1 METSNLMMIPHPQVT
16 ATARDHLTDQKNMV
30 SENLDTESQWI
41 KRKKQTQKMT
51 EKCLSTHPKP
61 IWTNQIGTGSKP
73 TMTISQ
79 DLKEIG
85 LGTKFLTMKD
95 RGMHMN
101 GLTTTQGTTMLG
113 IIIVQDI
120 NNQEMN
126 IDIPNKS
133 MVITK
138 TIMTGMTNKTSTV
151 ITKAV
156 RQVDQEII

>member
-1 METSNLMMIPHPQVT
+1 
-16 ATARDHLTDQKNMV
+16 
-30 SENLDTESQWI
+30 
-41 KRKKQTQKMT
+41 
-51 EKCLSTHPKP
+51 
-61 IWTNQIGTGSKP
+61 
-73 TMTISQ
+73 
-79 DLKEIG
+79 
-85 LGTKFLTMKD
+85 
-95 RGMHMN
+95 MN

-120 NNQEMN
+120 NIQEMN